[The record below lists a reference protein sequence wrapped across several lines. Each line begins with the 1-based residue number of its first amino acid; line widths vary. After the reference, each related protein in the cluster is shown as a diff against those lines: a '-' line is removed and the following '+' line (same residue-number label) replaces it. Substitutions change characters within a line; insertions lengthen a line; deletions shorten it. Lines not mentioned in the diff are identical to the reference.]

1 MIVGINHVTV
11 IAEDRQQTLDF
22 YVGVLG
28 LREGER
34 PQLGFDGAWLYGDG
48 PHALVHL
55 YFDRP
60 PPVQRAGVI
69 DHYALTSTDL
79 RGVKARLDAAGVRHE
94 LRRQSGSGAWQL
106 FCHDPNGAKVELA
119 FDAGESL

>member
-11 IAEDRQQTLDF
+11 IAEDRQQTLEF

-34 PQLGFDGAWLYGDG
+34 PQLGFDGAWLYGDA

-69 DHYALTSTDL
+69 DHIALTSS
-79 RGVKARLDAAGVRHE
+79 VKAAPAANALPR
-94 LRRQSGSGAWQL
+94 
-106 FCHDPNGAKVELA
+106 ELA
-119 FDAGESL
+119 LCSLS